1 MKQKTKILLILI
13 LTAALINTS
22 VRYML
27 VEFPNVQESVH
38 LANTQKHASDVRRAA
53 HISVPVYHTQGI
65 VCKSIIYSAIT
76 KFIFENTKILIYIW
90 QFPRA
95 NIFVTVRTIALMWEY
110 SENRTNVGTIFP
122 TNRTYIIV
130 QSWSGGMVYGL

>member
-13 LTAALINTS
+13 LAAVLINTS

-27 VEFPNVQESVH
+27 VEFPNVQESMH
-38 LANTQKHASDVRRAA
+38 LENTQKHVSDACRAV
-53 HISVPVYHTQGI
+53 HTNTPVYYTKDI

-76 KFIFENTKILIYIW
+76 KFIFENTKILTYIW

-95 NIFVTVRTIALMWEY
+95 NIL
-110 SENRTNVGTIFP
+110 S
-122 TNRTYIIV
+122 
-130 QSWSGGMVYGL
+130 QSVLLH

>member
-13 LTAALINTS
+13 LAVALINTN
-22 VRYML
+22 VRYMFIDL
-27 VEFPNVQESVH
+27 PDVQESVH
-38 LANTQKHASDVRRAA
+38 LENTQKHVSDVCRAVHTNA
-53 HISVPVYHTQGI
+53 PVYHTKDI

-95 NIFVTVRTIALMWEY
+95 NIL
-110 SENRTNVGTIFP
+110 S
-122 TNRTYIIV
+122 
-130 QSWSGGMVYGL
+130 QSVLLH